1 MQPNKYEERIR
12 RGITVLTLFGPNSRP
27 NLLWSGDQAFHACF
41 RRFSTLFKG
50 RSLWPTGLSTVSY
63 WYLEV
68 EPETDTGFLTTFRHQ
83 TGLVPA
89 DLEERDGMWAWQ
101 VRKLPMYMW
110 TSLNA
115 SQVSRVQSIEN
126 KIMPNRF
133 VTNIS
138 KNGWL
143 RESQVFFLSH
153 ISKHF
158 FQRCNIKVPLF
169 LQFFE
174 EKEVGPFPMELYPR
188 MSRHFSK
195 IHQITHNQ
203 SDENS
208 EDIKYNTQTRNSK
221 ETYIIIG

>member
-27 NLLWSGDQAFHACF
+27 NLLWSGDQVFHACF

-63 WYLEV
+63 CYLGV

-89 DLEERDGMWAWQ
+89 DLEEQNGMWAWQ

-133 VTNIS
+133 GSRIFRRMVGFENHKFFFFVTFRNIFFRDVIS
-138 KNGWL
+138 K
-143 RESQVFFLSH
+143 FLSFY
-153 ISKHF
+153 SSSRKKKLDHF
-158 FQRCNIKVPLF
+158 QWNFIPECRDIFQKFIR
-169 LQFFE
+169 
-174 EKEVGPFPMELYPR
+174 
-188 MSRHFSK
+188 
-195 IHQITHNQ
+195 
-203 SDENS
+203 
-208 EDIKYNTQTRNSK
+208 
-221 ETYIIIG
+221 